1 MKSVQG
7 ALITIVVVIVV
18 AVGVVLIVVT
28 NVDNPLKAS
37 SSMPYRV
44 TTSTTHPTAYDEG
57 ATRGGDAAPH
67 EQENRGY
74 LRPGDLTDE
83 AQQRL
88 DAIGASLTPTL
99 EQVRASGAITP
110 EAVRG
115 ALLTAGYPE
124 QDVEAVP
131 RTLPSDGTTQYVV
144 FGIAFQD
151 GCVSGIVTPTEV
163 RAEAMGR
170 YPEWGCIAP
179 DTH

>member
-1 MKSVQG
+1 MKSVHS
-7 ALITIVVVIVV
+7 ALVTIAVVIVV

-28 NVDNPLKAS
+28 KVDNPVRPQ
-37 SSMPYRV
+37 SMPYP
-44 TTSTTHPTAYDEG
+44 TPTSTTHPTAYVVA

-74 LRPGDLTDE
+74 LQPGDLTDE

-88 DAIGASLTPTL
+88 DAIGTSLTPTL
-99 EQVRASGAITP
+99 EQVRASGVITP

-115 ALLTAGYPE
+115 ALLAAGYPE
-124 QDVEAVP
+124 QDVGAVP
-131 RTLPSDGTTQYVV
+131 RTLPFDGTTQYVV
-144 FGIAFQD
+144 FGIAFED

-163 RAEAMGR
+163 RAQAMGR